1 MRANYSLWAQNTF
14 NNTNTIKFFALLFF
28 KKSGRRVWDEKSQ
41 VIAEQSQHQNLRVSS
56 SKKTDT
62 NFAIKKYFPIKSNKS
77 NEALLMFA
85 AKKAGEI

>member
-1 MRANYSLWAQNTF
+1 MRGDVSEADRGDGLVE
-14 NNTNTIKFFALLFF
+14 
-28 KKSGRRVWDEKSQ
+28 RDEKSQ

>member
-1 MRANYSLWAQNTF
+1 MRC
-14 NNTNTIKFFALLFF
+14 FFSKKAVVGLLPAVRGDV
-28 KKSGRRVWDEKSQ
+28 SEADRGDGLVERDEKSQ